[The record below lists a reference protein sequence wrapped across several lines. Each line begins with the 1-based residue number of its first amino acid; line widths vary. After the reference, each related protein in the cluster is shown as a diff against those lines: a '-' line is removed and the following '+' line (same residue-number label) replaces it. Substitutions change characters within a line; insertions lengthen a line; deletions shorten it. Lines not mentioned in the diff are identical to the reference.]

1 MSVHTKFQPIRS
13 SRFAG
18 NGKHIY
24 ECLVLLLRL
33 AKVAGIPR
41 GILFEKKW
49 DFGEKY

>member
-18 NGKHIY
+18 NRKHIY
-24 ECLVLLLRL
+24 ECLFLLLRL
-33 AKVAGIPR
+33 AKVAGMPR
-41 GILFEKKW
+41 GILFDQKL